1 MNQISILISLY
12 FSIFENEHFTNNLT
26 NLNRL
31 HVYTPTHTQRMTH
44 SRETK
49 GKRFVHNRTLPSI
62 IHTHTFSNFVFYIF
76 VTELIPTWSTTTPR
90 FNLLWFLRLLPS
102 FFHRLSN
109 ELSTIL
115 LVFSAHHT
123 RRFRQNWWC
132 RAVVG
137 NITKMF

>member
-102 FFHRLSN
+102 FFIDYQMNYQPSCSCSRLIIRADFAKIGGV
-109 ELSTIL
+109 ELWLET
-115 LVFSAHHT
+115 
-123 RRFRQNWWC
+123 
-132 RAVVG
+132 
-137 NITKMF
+137 